1 MIEGE
6 RMRKGTATLVAAATL
21 LAGCGDGVEGSPV
34 AAERW
39 DPCSITR
46 EAVASTGLDPSRRAE
61 GWGNGIDVPEWG
73 RCVFQAPGGSSSPYA
88 LDVVSSAE
96 HTIDESRANPSHRE
110 GRDIEIR
117 GREGYMFVTE
127 FGAAIRDCQI
137 ALEVAGGVV
146 VFTALYRID
155 DGVDACD
162 VVRTHVSDLEIFV
175 PAAPK

>member
-1 MIEGE
+1 
-6 RMRKGTATLVAAATL
+6 
-21 LAGCGDGVEGSPV
+21 
-34 AAERW
+34 
-39 DPCSITR
+39 
-46 EAVASTGLDPSRRAE
+46 
-61 GWGNGIDVPEWG
+61 
-73 RCVFQAPGGSSSPYA
+73 
-88 LDVVSSAE
+88 
-96 HTIDESRANPSHRE
+96 
-110 GRDIEIR
+110 
-117 GREGYMFVTE
+117 MFVTE